1 MARRYTC
8 VPDAANVEK
17 GALLWL
23 MYELENRVVAIYI
36 ELVRTTGSVIK
47 CLHVVC
53 IKRSI
58 PDACLA
64 PCNRFLNQLFVRYR
78 SQFLL
83 LTSFRRVKLCNFNW
97 RPANRRFPCWSN
109 KPFRWNFSTIV
120 ILEIAFHLFLSI
132 NWTFRTLSLRASS
145 LILYGVS

>member
-17 GALLWL
+17 GALLRL

-53 IKRSI
+53 IKRSV
-58 PDACLA
+58 PMLA
-64 PCNRFLNQLFVRYR
+64 LP
-78 SQFLL
+78 
-83 LTSFRRVKLCNFNW
+83 
-97 RPANRRFPCWSN
+97 PATVF
-109 KPFRWNFSTIV
+109 
-120 ILEIAFHLFLSI
+120 
-132 NWTFRTLSLRASS
+132 
-145 LILYGVS
+145 